1 MGGNMPRPKLK
12 ERQIEVFRTV
22 MATGSLTAA
31 AQQLGVSQPSLS
43 MTIRR
48 FEDELQTKL
57 FERIGGRLVP
67 TEEAKLIFVEVDRV
81 YGQFDRL
88 SDAIHA
94 IARGD
99 SSVFRFGTTPSIGM
113 RLVPKAL
120 KKLRDDHPARVFYC
134 DFLPQKDIQDYLLF
148 GQGSC
153 VTSIAPAEDPN
164 LDCTVIAS
172 GGLHV
177 VVPKDHRLARRDVIA
192 PGDLDGEVLISYGPD
207 TTHGRYI
214 DATYARAG
222 AERKTHVFIHFV
234 ETALSFVSEDI
245 GIAILDPFS
254 VLDCERFGLVA
265 IPLENSVE
273 VPAYLYWS
281 KFRPRPKATDELAT
295 ALTEIAR
302 QNGMRLEG

>member
-1 MGGNMPRPKLK
+1 MARPKLK

-48 FEDELQTKL
+48 FEDELSTTL

-67 TEEAKLIFVEVDRV
+67 TDEAKLIFVEVDRV

-99 SSVFRFGTTPSIGM
+99 NSVFRFGTTPSIGM
-113 RLVPKAL
+113 RLLPKAL
-120 KKLRDDHPARVFYC
+120 SKLRGDAPSRVFYC
-134 DFLPQKDIQDYLLF
+134 DFLPQKDISDYLLF

-164 LDCTVIAS
+164 LDCTVFAK
-172 GGLHV
+172 GGLYCV
-177 VVPKDHRLARRDVIA
+177 MPKGHHLAGEKIIS
-192 PGDLDGEVLISYGPD
+192 PSDLKGEVLISFNPN

-214 DATYARAG
+214 DATYARANV
-222 AERKTHVFIHFV
+222 ERKTHVYVHFV
-234 ETALSFVSEDI
+234 EAALSFVAENI
-245 GIAILDPFS
+245 GVAILDPYS
-254 VLDCERFGLVA
+254 VLDCERSGLVA
-265 IPLENSVE
+265 RPLKDSVD

-281 KFRPRPKATDELAT
+281 KFRPRSKATDELAA
-295 ALTEIAR
+295 ALVDMAR
-302 QNGMRLEG
+302 QNGIETA